1 MEAAN
6 ENDYFTVTLYQMDI
20 ERVRYS
26 LSRYLR
32 TRCVPDLVSAVLASL
47 QRTVGP
53 QREPPLLPPTRL
65 LKIENAVE
73 FLEMSTEAHDRLSF
87 HEKKYHAKLKE
98 LNDAHFD
105 ELAFGKLSERVKGTV
120 LETDRDR
127 LAHAHPNLQ
136 EFVFCKVTED
146 IRNVEVSPDLEPM
159 NLDRG
164 DVHVMQYAAVQQYVL
179 DGSIQLL

>member
-1 MEAAN
+1 M
-6 ENDYFTVTLYQMDI
+6 I
-20 ERVRYS
+20 IS
-26 LSRYLR
+26 GSPSR
-32 TRCVPDLVSAVLASL
+32 PF
-47 QRTVGP
+47 
-53 QREPPLLPPTRL
+53 RL

-73 FLEMSTEAHDRLSF
+73 YLEVNSDVHDRLSF
-87 HEKKYHAKLKE
+87 NEKKYHAKLKE

-105 ELAFGKLSERVKGTV
+105 ELAFGKLPDGVKGTV

-127 LAHAHPNLQ
+127 LAHSHPNLQ

-179 DGSIQLL
+179 DEAIQLL